1 MHTRTTWI
9 GTGTLTSLLVGGCLV
24 GASFLGTPPAS
35 AESADTAEFTITSGG
50 LQSTVSA
57 PSNMSS
63 VVLRS
68 GEQRSTGTALAWTII
83 DARGSGAGW
92 TLSASASDFT
102 SAPGTSAD
110 ELVPRT
116 ISVANLVITPGTV
129 VATGGADTAPETS
142 ALTMSTLA
150 QALVWA
156 PPAATGAK
164 GSFVLLAPLFDLT
177 IPATAF
183 RSNVGVDGVH
193 PYASTITFTM
203 A

>member
-1 MHTRTTWI
+1 M
-9 GTGTLTSLLVGGCLV
+9 TLTSLMVGGCLV

-35 AESADTAEFTITSGG
+35 AESADTVEVTITSGG

-57 PSNMSS
+57 PKNMSA
-63 VVLRS
+63 VVLGN

-102 SAPGTSAD
+102 SAAGTAVD
-110 ELVPRT
+110 ERVPRT
-116 ISVANLVITPGTV
+116 IGVANLVITPGTV
-129 VATGGADTAPETS
+129 VAAGGADTAPGTR
-142 ALTMSTLA
+142 AVTMTTRA
-150 QALVWA
+150 QALVSA
-156 PPAATGAK
+156 PASGTGAK
-164 GSFVLLAPLFDLT
+164 GSFVLSAPLFSLT
-177 IPATAF
+177 VPANAF

-193 PYASTITFTM
+193 PYTSTIVFTI